1 LPEKNIAIRVDE
13 ELFKKVKVRLAE
25 QGLTMKD
32 YIINL
37 IKKDLDC
44 ISEIDWQALSVNDG
58 ISTETVAEAQ
68 KVLDFVNDVISGK
81 YSIKK

>member
-1 LPEKNIAIRVDE
+1 MPEKNIAIRVDE

-25 QGLTMKD
+25 QDLTMKD

-37 IKKDLDC
+37 IKNDLDC
-44 ISEIDWQALSVNDG
+44 ASTINWNAVPLNNSV
-58 ISTETVAEAQ
+58 SKETVAEAQ

-81 YSIKK
+81 YGTKK